1 MGNDRWAVASG
12 FRIGELYDELRSQL
26 LDAPL
31 PPDLDAEHADAYRAE
46 LRKRVR
52 VLAAKA
58 ITAYEQTLS
67 RAARSG
73 VDDLRFLSEAQ
84 GSLGRLKAALA
95 EDASKPGS

>member
-12 FRIGELYDELRSQL
+12 FRIGELYDELRTRM

-31 PPDLDAEHADAYRAE
+31 PPGLDEEHARAYRAE
-46 LRKRVR
+46 LRRRVR

-73 VDDLRFLSEAQ
+73 VDIKFLADAQ
-84 GSLGRLKAALA
+84 ASLERLEAALA
-95 EDASKPGS
+95 EDARPTM

>member
-12 FRIGELYDELRSQL
+12 YRIGELYDELRAQL

-31 PPDLDAEHADAYRAE
+31 PPGLDDEHAAVYRAE
-46 LRKRVR
+46 LRRHIR

-58 ITAYEQTLS
+58 ITAYELTLQ

-73 VDDLRFLSEAQ
+73 VDDVRFLADAQ
-84 GSLGRLKAALA
+84 ASLDRLKAAIA
-95 EDASKPGS
+95 EDARPPGT